1 MQKEDLGGSEWQ
13 ITPLGKNNL
22 APLKWGR
29 ENEISPDHLML
40 PCYFM
45 DCVFLLPLVFSAGLV
60 SDSRVHSL
68 QDYPE
73 IKC

>member
-1 MQKEDLGGSEWQ
+1 M
-13 ITPLGKNNL
+13 TPLHKNNL

-29 ENEISPDHLML
+29 ENKMRPDHLML
-40 PCYFM
+40 PCNIM
-45 DCVFLLPLVFSAGLV
+45 NCIFLIPLVFSAVLV

-73 IKC
+73 FRC